1 MTKKSGLSS
10 GIVLFALIFVL
21 SACKGDLNPDQVADL
36 FWTAA
41 VNNNTPLMKRMCSS
55 NSFDDATDFTRLHTV
70 TAFTLGR
77 IVIDGN
83 SAEVET
89 SLSMK
94 EASRPV
100 SVTTYLTK
108 ENGKWRVDFGK
119 TASFLTL
126 NEQMTELIGD
136 IEDLAEEFADEIEG
150 SGEEIKEKALPA
162 IKSQVQQLEKELQKK
177 LPEIRQQIDEFLEE
191 LEQSIEESIPDKPP
205 ETPETTRT

>member
-1 MTKKSGLSS
+1 MMRKPVLS
-10 GIVLFALIFVL
+10 GIIALCALVLLL
-21 SACKGDLNPDQVADL
+21 SACKGDLNPDQVADI

-55 NSFDDATDFTRLHTV
+55 NSVGDTADFTRLHTV

-83 SAEVET
+83 RAEVET
-89 SLSMK
+89 SLNIK

-100 SVTTYLTK
+100 SVTTYLMK
-108 ENGKWRVDFGK
+108 ENGKWRVDYGK

-126 NEQMTELIGD
+126 NEQMTELIGG

-150 SGEEIKEKALPA
+150 SVEEFKEKALPA
-162 IKSQVQQLEKELQKK
+162 IKSQVEQLEKELQKK

-191 LEQSIEESIPDKPP
+191 LEQSIEESMPDTPP